1 MKEYAYIHE
10 DGTLPTELKTV
21 PFLNSFNEEQLDD
34 LLTSSNIIQ
43 AEPGDVIIREGT
55 IDSRIYILLS
65 GELEVRVG
73 EKRVAAISR
82 SGEVFGELALVNQD
96 KRVASVVAAKPS
108 FCLAV
113 DQKFLQDIHPREED
127 PAFHAALY
135 EFVARLIAKK
145 LDATSRRLAEVE
157 KELRA
162 LKQEH
167 EKPAVKKVVK
177 KVRIVVKKAKIV
189 KKVVKKPKPTK
200 PAKKAASKPAKKA
213 AKKAA
218 KKLAKSRR

>member
-96 KRVASVVAAKPS
+96 KRVASVVAAQPS

-162 LKQEH
+162 LKQAAEPAPAAPKKS
-167 EKPAVKKVVK
+167 KPNPVVARRSNGVAKKVTKPVARAKKPVSKKLAK
-177 KVRIVVKKAKIV
+177 KV
-189 KKVVKKPKPTK
+189 
-200 PAKKAASKPAKKA
+200 
-213 AKKAA
+213 A